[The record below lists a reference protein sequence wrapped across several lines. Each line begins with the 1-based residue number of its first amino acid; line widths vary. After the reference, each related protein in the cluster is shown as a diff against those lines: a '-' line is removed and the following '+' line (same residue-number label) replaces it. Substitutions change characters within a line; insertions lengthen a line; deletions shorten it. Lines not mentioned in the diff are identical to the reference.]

1 MDETEFK
8 RRTREFAKRVAGV
21 CDALPAQRT
30 ADVLARQ
37 LIRSGMS
44 VAANYRAA
52 CRARSTRDMI
62 SKLSIVE
69 EEADESVHWLEML
82 VELEIITEKRL
93 LPLIDE
99 GNQII
104 AMLVA
109 SIKTL
114 RRKSTKS

>member
-8 RRTREFAKRVAGV
+8 LRTREFAKRVARV
-21 CDALPAQRT
+21 CDALPARRT

-82 VELEIITEKRL
+82 VELGVMDEKRL
-93 LPLIDE
+93 LPLISE
-99 GNQII
+99 GNQLV
-104 AMLVA
+104 AMTVA

-114 RRKSTKS
+114 RKKTKST